1 MNQERVCMYIN
12 ILVSSMKYSVWL
24 LIVLVCQVVGIELDD
39 LLITG
44 SERKVTAVKSLVN
57 VYTTLKIS
65 NRGEKSKEL
74 VIAVPME
81 S

>member
-1 MNQERVCMYIN
+1 
-12 ILVSSMKYSVWL
+12 MKYSVWL